1 MILPIYFIDI
11 FHIFL
16 AVDELMLLWS
26 FYVIFLDLEDHR
38 GTRRM
43 SKYVPFVA
51 IIINNQARR
60 TWKVKFDDNFNAR

>member
-1 MILPIYFIDI
+1 MILPIFFIVS

-26 FYVIFLDLEDHR
+26 SYVMFLEDYR

-43 SKYVPFVA
+43 SKYVLFVA
-51 IIINNQARR
+51 IIINNQTRR
-60 TWKVKFDDNFNAR
+60 TWKEKFDDNFNARR